1 MRKYNCKYFIQERCN
16 IMSKKKVAIVTD
28 TTCDLS
34 DEVLKLN
41 NIYMVPLQIIYETR
55 SYRDR
60 MEITADKVYGLLDK
74 EIPKSSLPLP
84 EDVKN
89 ILDRIVEDGYT
100 DILYISISA
109 GLSGTYNLI
118 KLLAQEYTKLNIE
131 VVDSSTLSMGLGFL
145 VLEAAKVINKTSD
158 IKAAISRINTVRKSM
173 STMFVLNTLEYLRK
187 GGRIGKVEGTVGNL
201 LNIKPIIAV
210 NDEGVYYTVTKGRG
224 FKRAVSSMVDEIKK
238 RYEGKPITIAVVYGE
253 QIEGAKKLL
262 ETLKEKLDV
271 TTTYITQVSPVLGM
285 HTGPGLLGVVAFEE
299 STTQV

>member
-1 MRKYNCKYFIQERCN
+1 MAK
-16 IMSKKKVAIVTD
+16 SKIAIVTD

-41 NIYMVPLQIIYETR
+41 NIFMVPMQIVYETR

-60 MEITADKVYGLLDK
+60 MEITAEKVYEMLDK

-89 ILDRIVEDGYT
+89 ILDKIVDEGYT

-109 GLSGTYNLI
+109 GLSGSYNLI
-118 KLLAQEYTKLNIE
+118 RLLAQEYTKLNIE
-131 VVDSSTLSMGLGFL
+131 VVDSTSLSMGLGFL
-145 VLEAAKVINKTSD
+145 VLEAAKSIKESGD
-158 IKAAISRINTVRKSM
+158 IKQAVQRIKTVRKSM

-210 NDEGVYYTVTKGRG
+210 NDEGVYYTVTKSKG
-224 FKRAVSSMVDEIKK
+224 FKRAIDAMVEEIKK
-238 RYEGKPITIAVVYGE
+238 KYENKPITIAIVHGTYLDE
-253 QIEGAKKLL
+253 AKKLL
-262 ETLKEKLDV
+262 ETLKEKLNI
-271 TTTYITQVSPVLGM
+271 TTSYITQVSPVLGM

-299 STTQV
+299 SQA

>member
-1 MRKYNCKYFIQERCN
+1 MAN
-16 IMSKKKVAIVTD
+16 KKIAIVTD

-41 NIYMVPLQIIYETR
+41 NIFMVPMQIVYETR

-60 MEITADKVYGLLDK
+60 MEITADKVYEMLDK

-84 EDVKN
+84 EDVKK

-118 KLLAQEYTKLNIE
+118 RLLAQEYTKLNIE
-131 VVDSSTLSMGLGFL
+131 VVDSTNLSMGLGFL
-145 VLEAAKVINKTSD
+145 VMEAANVIKKTGD
-158 IKAAISRINTVRKSM
+158 IKAAVQRINTVRKTM
-173 STMFVLNTLEYLRK
+173 STMFVLNTLDYLKK

-210 NDEGVYYTVTKGRG
+210 NEEGVY
-224 FKRAVSSMVDEIKK
+224 
-238 RYEGKPITIAVVYGE
+238 
-253 QIEGAKKLL
+253 
-262 ETLKEKLDV
+262 
-271 TTTYITQVSPVLGM
+271 
-285 HTGPGLLGVVAFEE
+285 
-299 STTQV
+299 

>member
-1 MRKYNCKYFIQERCN
+1 
-16 IMSKKKVAIVTD
+16 MSKKKVAIVTD